1 LKTVEYDNTLYGME
15 NYLMD
20 CPIKTFKK
28 FHNAI
33 TGKDTT
39 RSWMEIRNV
48 QHKRLLRKMQSRV
61 KVLS

>member
-1 LKTVEYDNTLYGME
+1 ME